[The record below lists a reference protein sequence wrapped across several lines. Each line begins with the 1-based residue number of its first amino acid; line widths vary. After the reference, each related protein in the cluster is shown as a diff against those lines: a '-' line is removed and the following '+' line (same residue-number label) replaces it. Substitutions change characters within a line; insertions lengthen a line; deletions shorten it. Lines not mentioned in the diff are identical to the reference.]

1 MTSSLTVPSENSKCR
16 EKGQDCYSS
25 CDHQHHHLNKYSFQ
39 FSLSLCV
46 CFLEKMFIVST
57 YKQAYICMCIS
68 WKYEEQ
74 NYSLICLSWL
84 LSHIWTLFLTF
95 FSLSVNYTL
104 ITSGVRR
111 ENHDTLFTNKCQ
123 SSDTFKYSDCRNH
136 VFSRFANTI
145 MWRFG
150 VVFPLS
156 LNCMANFVVPK
167 CLKWSPPSSTIW
179 ELNSNLTIP
188 YPRRASK
195 HTSSQVSVFTCCECT
210 L

>member
-1 MTSSLTVPSENSKCR
+1 MYV
-16 EKGQDCYSS
+16 
-25 CDHQHHHLNKYSFQ
+25 HLLEIWRAKL
-39 FSLSLCV
+39 FSNLS
-46 CFLEKMFIVST
+46 
-57 YKQAYICMCIS
+57 
-68 WKYEEQ
+68 
-74 NYSLICLSWL
+74 
-84 LSHIWTLFLTF
+84 FLTSVSYLNSFLDFF
-95 FSLSVNYTL
+95 FSLSVNYSL

-136 VFSRFANTI
+136 VFSRFANMI

-188 YPRRASK
+188 YPKRASK
-195 HTSSQVSVFTCCECT
+195 HTSSQVSVFTCYECT